1 MQAPICEAITFRGHS
16 LTGLADS
23 LDTAKQLYAG
33 TKNSEGL
40 IDAVTD
46 TQRLMNHLHRVM
58 LPNLHR
64 MEHRHLD
71 RRTGGAGV

>member
-1 MQAPICEAITFRGHS
+1 MEAPICEAITFQSHG

-23 LDTAKQLYAG
+23 LDTAKHEYGSGEDSALLV
-33 TKNSEGL
+33 E
-40 IDAVTD
+40 AVTD
-46 TQRLMNHLHRVM
+46 VQRLMNHLQRVM

-71 RRTGGAGV
+71 RRTGGARG